1 MRISEIGM
9 RRSKM
14 SLLEKQLKN
23 SEKWKNAEKDLKNF
37 NEMIKLI
44 EKYPVKLIYV
54 PVISLPYKLN

>member
-1 MRISEIGM
+1 
-9 RRSKM
+9 M